1 MRVSDSIIGF
11 MMIIFGIAVIIH
23 TQGFPAQ
30 PDGHPG
36 PEFFPNV
43 LSGLF
48 MLAGLTLIIGGVRR
62 GEKILDVKAP
72 GLGVAAVVNILLVL
86 GVIVVYILV
95 SDYIGFLITS
105 FILMGFL
112 MKWLGVTWMWT
123 VIMSSVLTMGIYL
136 LFAKMLLVPLPWGL
150 WGF

>member
-11 MMIIFGIAVIIH
+11 VMIIFGLAVIIH

-30 PDGHPG
+30 ADGHPG

-43 LSGLF
+43 LAGLF
-48 MLAGLTLIIGGVRR
+48 MIAGLGLAIGSIRR
-62 GEKILDVKAP
+62 GEKIIMVQAP
-72 GLGVAAVVNILLVL
+72 GLGTAAVVNILFVL
-86 GVIVVYILV
+86 GTIVVYILV
-95 SDYIGFLITS
+95 SDYLGFLVTS
-105 FILMGFL
+105 LILMGFL
-112 MKWLGVTWMWT
+112 MKWLGVTWKWT
-123 VIMSSVLTMGIYL
+123 IIMSISLTMGIYL